1 LSARVAV
8 FFHHSKE
15 ISMTQIG
22 QFTRNPSGFS
32 GHIRTLMLSAE
43 LVIVAISPSDTEGA
57 PDYRVHLDTEDGPEA
72 GAGWKRTGE
81 RAGEFIALALDDPLL
96 RQPIRANL
104 FRDDDAGHA
113 WSLHWNRPQK
123 REGRD

>member
-1 LSARVAV
+1 
-8 FFHHSKE
+8 
-15 ISMTQIG
+15 MTQIG

-43 LVIVAISPSDTEGA
+43 LVIVAIVPSDTEGA

-96 RQPIRANL
+96 PQPIRANL